1 MTTELPRP
9 PRLSSSNPNE
19 AINSLQQWVANVY
32 QVLEQEQRVT
42 QRLTALAS
50 IETLDL
56 TVSASPTQAEVQ
68 SVVDKV
74 NEVIAAAR

>member
-9 PRLSSSNPNE
+9 PRLSSSNPAE
-19 AINSLQQWVANVY
+19 AIGALQQWVSNVY

-50 IETLDL
+50 VETLEL
-56 TVSASPTQAEVQ
+56 TVSATPTQAEVQ
-68 SVVDKV
+68 SVVDKM
-74 NEVIAAAR
+74 NELIAAAK